1 MPSDRMPIN
10 INISHCSDPG
20 KPEQIKPPSPT
31 TAYAAPRLIEPMRDQ
46 QVREGDPVQFRCRIA
61 ATPDPV
67 VQWYYNNQL
76 IKPSK
81 YFQLT
86 SDPSNGYYGLAIAGV
101 FPEDDGAYKC
111 IARNPAGEV
120 TCIAQLRVI
129 R

>member
-1 MPSDRMPIN
+1 M
-10 INISHCSDPG
+10 
-20 KPEQIKPPSPT
+20 
-31 TAYAAPRLIEPMRDQ
+31 EPMRDQ
-46 QVREGDPVQFRCRIA
+46 QVREGDPVQFRCRIVG
-61 ATPDPV
+61 TPDPA

-86 SDPSNGYYGLAIAGV
+86 SDPSTGYYGLSIAGV

-111 IARNPAGEV
+111 VARNPAGEV

-129 R
+129 CKCYVTLTVVNEVQLVPFYIEIY